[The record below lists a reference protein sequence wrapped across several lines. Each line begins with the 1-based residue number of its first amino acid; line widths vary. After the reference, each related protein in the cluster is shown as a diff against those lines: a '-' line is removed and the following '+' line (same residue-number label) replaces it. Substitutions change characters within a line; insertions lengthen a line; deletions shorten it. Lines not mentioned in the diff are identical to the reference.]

1 MQRNNA
7 EKKWTVRMEC
17 ISYDI
22 WAKTEQEAMEHPI
35 VFDCANVVWLKA
47 EEVVEWITIIY

>member
-22 WAKTEQEAMEHPI
+22 WAKTEQEAMEHPM
-35 VFDCANVVWLKA
+35 VNVVWLKA
-47 EEVVEWITIIY
+47 EEVVE

>member
-22 WAKTEQEAMEHPI
+22 WAKTEQEAMEHPM

-47 EEVVEWITIIY
+47 EEVVE

>member
-22 WAKTEQEAMEHPI
+22 WAKTEQEAMEPPM
-35 VFDCANVVWLKA
+35 VFDCANVERLKP
-47 EEVVEWITIIY
+47 EEVGE